1 MKAKQEFTE
10 EQKREVAAALK
21 STRNKEEYQRV
32 QAVWLRMTLNLRAAD
47 IAEVL
52 GLHIGSV
59 WRIHARF
66 FREGS
71 CIFTDKPHGGRYREN
86 LTAAEE
92 KKLLSP
98 FVKNASESGVLVVSG
113 IKKAYEKVIGHK
125 VPKSTVYRMLERNG
139 WRKLVPRPNH
149 PDADSEAQTD
159 FKKTSH

>member
-1 MKAKQEFTE
+1 MKAKQKFTE
-10 EQKREVAAALK
+10 GQKREVAAALK

-86 LTAAEE
+86 LTAAESRIRDVDMAKE
-92 KKLLSP
+92 MMNYQKNNILSQAATAMLAQANQQP
-98 FVKNASESGVLVVSG
+98 QGVLQ
-113 IKKAYEKVIGHK
+113 
-125 VPKSTVYRMLERNG
+125 L
-139 WRKLVPRPNH
+139 L
-149 PDADSEAQTD
+149 Q
-159 FKKTSH
+159 